1 MVVYAIVVATMIA
14 SSQVPKI
21 PVMVASYSTLTQC
34 RAELVEVSKLQGYE
48 LVVSPTL
55 SYSVAKVTP
64 EKTTTAF
71 CVKDIRSI

>member
-1 MVVYAIVVATMIA
+1 MYAVIVATMIA

-21 PVMVASYSTLTQC
+21 PVMVASYSTLTEC
-34 RAELVEVSKLQGYE
+34 REELVKVSKLHGYE

-71 CVKDIRSI
+71 CVKNIVSI

>member
-1 MVVYAIVVATMIA
+1 MVMYAVIVATMIA

-21 PVMVASYSTLTQC
+21 PVIVASYSTLTEC
-34 RAELVEVSKLQGYE
+34 RTELVKVSKLQGYE

-71 CVKDIRSI
+71 CVKDIRNI

>member
-1 MVVYAIVVATMIA
+1 MVVYAVIVATMIA

-21 PVMVASYSTLTQC
+21 PVMVASYRTLTQC

-48 LVVSPTL
+48 LIVSPTL